1 MMRTSYW
8 LALRGLIGGTIVG
21 ALVTAGLMWSAG
33 DLDRWQ
39 SRTGSIALT
48 ILLFAFAG
56 TIGGIFMGRKSR

>member
-1 MMRTSYW
+1 MMRTPYW

-21 ALVTAGLMWSAG
+21 ALLAAGLMWSAG

-39 SRTGSIALT
+39 TRTGSIALT

-56 TIGGIFMGRKSR
+56 TVGGIFMGRKSS